1 MTKELRN
8 KSREAAEMLGVE
20 AELISDMMMKV
31 TIGGVDYTIKK
42 VPMRTWVQ
50 MVDKW
55 AGDNGRPVDEIMFDE
70 VFRNMV
76 VEPMG
81 ISWDEDFDYLEDVQ
95 KIVAHAVL
103 FQNPS
108 RDDLGK

>member
-1 MTKELRN
+1 MTKELAN
-8 KSREAAEMLGVE
+8 NLEK
-20 AELISDMMMKV
+20 ISDKMMKV
-31 TIGGVDYTIKK
+31 TVGGVEYTIKK

-55 AGDNGRPVDEIMFDE
+55 VRADGRVVDEIMFDE
-70 VFRNMV
+70 VFKNMI

-81 ISWDEDFDYLEDVQ
+81 INWDEDFDYLEDVQ
-95 KIVAHAVL
+95 KIVMQAVL

-108 RDDLGK
+108 RDELGK

>member
-1 MTKELRN
+1 MTNELAN
-8 KSREAAEMLGVE
+8 NVE
-20 AELISDMMMKV
+20 KISDKMMKV
-31 TIGGVDYTIKK
+31 TVGGVEYTIKK

-55 AGDNGRPVDEIMFDE
+55 VRADGRVVDEIMFDE
-70 VFRNMV
+70 VFKNMI

-81 ISWDEDFDYLEDVQ
+81 INWDEDFDYLEDVQ
-95 KIVAHAVL
+95 KIVVQAIN